1 MLFLLNIGNNSLVQ
15 FKSMTT
21 TLRPSPI
28 KVETSNGDIRTLQRH
43 RTWTQFKH
51 LQKGFE
57 NSSGVRLFYYDGT
70 IEILMPG
77 EAHELFKSLIGFLI
91 ELFLFHCDVEFKPTG
106 SMTQEKEGVASAE
119 ADESYEIQ
127 GFKLAI
133 EINFT
138 SGDISKL
145 QRYRALAVNEVWI
158 WEDGILNA
166 YHLQAGDYQSVSQSL
181 IPALSTLDLQV
192 MSECILLGETSRLK
206 AGKKLLSTL
215 N

>member
-1 MLFLLNIGNNSLVQ
+1 
-15 FKSMTT
+15 MTT

-28 KVETSNGDIRTLQRH
+28 TVETCNGDVRTLQRH
-43 RTWTQFKH
+43 RTWAQFKH

-91 ELFLFHCDVEFKPTG
+91 ELFLFHCEIEFKPTG
-106 SMTQEKEGVASAE
+106 AMTQEKEGIASAE

-133 EINFT
+133 EVNFT

-145 QRYRALAVNEVWI
+145 RRYKALNVNEVWI

-166 YHLQAGDYQSVSQSL
+166 YHLQSGDYQPVRCSR
-181 IPALSTLDLQV
+181 IPALSPLDLQV
-192 MSECILLGETSRLK
+192 MSECILLGETSRIE

-215 N
+215 KSIG